1 MDSKAQLS
9 AEFLMLLA
17 LVFIIVI
24 GVIALSF
31 NNLKDFQLR
40 KEDEVVKDV
49 ALKLQKEILIAAS
62 VEDGYVR
69 YFTMLDRIENIN
81 YSLLT
86 RNSSIIVLSKNSVY
100 IVRIPSSLG
109 NVTKGVNKIN
119 KTGGVI
125 YIN

>member
-9 AEFLMLLA
+9 AEFLLLLG
-17 LVFIIVI
+17 LVFFIVI

-31 NNLKDFQLR
+31 NNLKDFQLK

-49 ALKLQKEILIAAS
+49 ALKLQKELLIAAS
-62 VEDGYVR
+62 VEDGYIR
-69 YFTMLDRIENIN
+69 YFTMTDKIENID
-81 YSLLT
+81 YSLIT
-86 RNSSIIVLSKNSVY
+86 QNSSIGVLSKNSIY
-100 IVRIPSSLG
+100 IVRIPSSIG

-119 KTGGVI
+119 KTRGVI